1 MDDRIGG
8 ARVRELGDGG
18 EPPDERPDAASVDLA
33 ALEALYRGEYRESV
47 RLARLL
53 TGDLHRGEELAQE
66 AFVRISPLIGTLDE
80 PAAYLRTVL
89 VNLCRDHGR
98 RQTTVKRNPPPPPGT
113 TDEPALPRDVDAV
126 WQAVIALPP
135 RRRDA
140 VILRYWHDLTTA
152 EVARLM
158 GVRPG
163 TARSLIHRGLAALQE
178 VLTDDR

>member
-1 MDDRIGG
+1 MRVVDGLIGG
-8 ARVRELGDGG
+8 ANGVI
-18 EPPDERPDAASVDLA
+18 VDVV
-33 ALEALYRGEYRESV
+33 ALEALYRAEYDESV

-66 AFVRISPLIGTLDE
+66 AFVRIAGRLATLDQ
-80 PAAYLRTVL
+80 PAAYLRTTL

-98 RQTTVKRNPPPPPGT
+98 RESTVRRNPPAPPGAT
-113 TDEPALPRDVDAV
+113 GPPELPADVDAV
-126 WQAVIALPP
+126 WQAVATLPA

-140 VILRYWHDLTTA
+140 VILRYWHDLTTDD
-152 EVARLM
+152 VAAVL

-163 TARSLIHRGLAALQE
+163 TARSLIHRGLASLQE